1 MDSTLIWLILS
12 VEYLKSSVLE
22 PLIFLTYIND
32 LHLAIKYSEVHHFA
46 DDTKLINIHSSVN
59 FINEQVSRDLKNFS
73 NWLEANKIFLNSRK
87 TACSLYFS

>member
-12 VEYLKSSVLE
+12 VEYLKVLYWN
-22 PLIFLTYIND
+22 LIFLIYIND

-46 DDTKLINIHSSVN
+46 DDTKLIHSSVN

-73 NWLEANKIFLNSRK
+73 NWLGANKIFLNSRK